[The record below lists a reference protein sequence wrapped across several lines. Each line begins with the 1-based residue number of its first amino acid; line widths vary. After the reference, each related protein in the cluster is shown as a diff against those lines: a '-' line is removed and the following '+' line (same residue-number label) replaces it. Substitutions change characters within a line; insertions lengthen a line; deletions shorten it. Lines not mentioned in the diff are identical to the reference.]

1 MKALSKLMALALAG
15 SFAVAV
21 PLTAAAQVTAKFA
34 VTLPEKS
41 HQGQGVAK
49 FIELVDAKSGGKIKI
64 KGFYAGA
71 LGNDVQVTSAL
82 QGGTI
87 EFTVPQTTTLTGM
100 VKEYE
105 ILDFPFLFSTTQQ
118 AEKVLDGPVGDKLLA
133 MLPEKGLVGLAYW
146 ENGFFN
152 ATNSKHPIAKVEDF
166 AGLKFRAVQAKI
178 SQETVKALGANP
190 VPLAVPEL
198 YTALETRTVD
208 GQGTPT
214 AVIAALKLNEVQKYL
229 SLTRHSYGAFIPLV
243 SKKFWDKLSEGD
255 RKILKDAA
263 LEARAFQRG
272 VARDQAKS
280 AQAAMAAKGLIVN
293 DVTDAE
299 HDRMREKVQP
309 VWKMFIPS
317 VGEGLYKE
325 VTDQLAAK
333 YIFSAPSVSLLLR
346 LAVLQALIRMAR
358 TWARMIWK
366 PPINPA
372 NHQPARCA
380 PDPARCCAPA
390 GRLPHSRHG
399 FTS

>member
-1 MKALSKLMALALAG
+1 MKALPKLMALAIAG
-15 SFAVAV
+15 SFT
-21 PLTAAAQVTAKFA
+21 LAAPFAAFAQVTAKFA

-64 KGFYAGA
+64 KGFYGGA

-105 ILDFPFLFSTTQQ
+105 ILDFPFLFANVQQ

-133 MLPEKGLVGLAYW
+133 TLPDKGLIGLAYW

-152 ATNSKHPIAKVEDF
+152 ATNSKHPINKAEDF
-166 AGLKFRAVQAKI
+166 EGLKFRSVQAKI
-178 SQETVKALGANP
+178 SQETVRALGANP
-190 VPLAVPEL
+190 VPLAIPEL

-214 AVIAALKLNEVQKYL
+214 AVIFALKLFEVQKYL
-229 SLTRHSYGAFIPLV
+229 SNTRHSYGAFIPLV

-263 LEARAFQRG
+263 IEARAYQRG

-299 HDRMREKVQP
+299 HARMRERVQP

-325 VTDQLAAK
+325 VTDQIAAK
-333 YIFSAPSVSLLLR
+333 
-346 LAVLQALIRMAR
+346 
-358 TWARMIWK
+358 
-366 PPINPA
+366 
-372 NHQPARCA
+372 
-380 PDPARCCAPA
+380 
-390 GRLPHSRHG
+390 
-399 FTS
+399 

>member
-1 MKALSKLMALALAG
+1 MKALHRLMALAIAG
-15 SFAVAV
+15 SFAAGA
-21 PLTAAAQVTAKFA
+21 PQLALAQVTAKFA

-49 FIELVDAKSGGKIKI
+49 FIELVDAKSGGRIKI
-64 KGFYAGA
+64 KGFYGGA

-105 ILDFPFLFSTTQQ
+105 ILDFPFLFATEQQ
-118 AEKVLDGPVGDKLLA
+118 AEKVLDGPVGDKLMA
-133 MLPEKGLVGLAYW
+133 MLPAKGLVGLAYW

-152 ATNSKHPIAKVEDF
+152 ATNSKHPIARVEDF
-166 AGLKFRAVQAKI
+166 EGLKFRSIQAKI
-178 SQETVKALGANP
+178 TQETIKALGATP

-198 YTALETRTVD
+198 YSALETRTID

-214 AVIAALKLNEVQKYL
+214 AVIFALKLFEVQKYL

-243 SKKFWDKLSEGD
+243 SKKFWDGLSEGD

-263 LEARAFQRG
+263 IEARAYQRG
-272 VARDQAKS
+272 VAREQAKS
-280 AQAAMAAKGLIVN
+280 AQAAMAAKGMQVN

-299 HDRMREKVQP
+299 HERMRERVQP

-317 VGEGLYKE
+317 VGESLYKE
-325 VTDQLAAK
+325 VMVQLGSK
-333 YIFSAPSVSLLLR
+333 
-346 LAVLQALIRMAR
+346 
-358 TWARMIWK
+358 
-366 PPINPA
+366 
-372 NHQPARCA
+372 
-380 PDPARCCAPA
+380 
-390 GRLPHSRHG
+390 
-399 FTS
+399 

>member
-1 MKALSKLMALALAG
+1 M
-15 SFAVAV
+15 
-21 PLTAAAQVTAKFA
+21 
-34 VTLPEKS
+34 
-41 HQGQGVAK
+41 
-49 FIELVDAKSGGKIKI
+49 
-64 KGFYAGA
+64 
-71 LGNDVQVTSAL
+71 
-82 QGGTI
+82 
-87 EFTVPQTTTLTGM
+87 
-100 VKEYE
+100 
-105 ILDFPFLFSTTQQ
+105 QQ

-178 SQETVKALGANP
+178 SQETVKAWAPTRCRWPCPSSTLRWRPARWMARAPYGRDRRAQAQRSAE
-190 VPLAVPEL
+190 VPLADPPQLWRLHSAGVQEVL
-198 YTALETRTVD
+198 
-208 GQGTPT
+208 GQTERRRP
-214 AVIAALKLNEVQKYL
+214 Q
-229 SLTRHSYGAFIPLV
+229 
-243 SKKFWDKLSEGD
+243 
-255 RKILKDAA
+255 ILKDAA

-333 YIFSAPSVSLLLR
+333 
-346 LAVLQALIRMAR
+346 
-358 TWARMIWK
+358 
-366 PPINPA
+366 
-372 NHQPARCA
+372 
-380 PDPARCCAPA
+380 
-390 GRLPHSRHG
+390 
-399 FTS
+399 